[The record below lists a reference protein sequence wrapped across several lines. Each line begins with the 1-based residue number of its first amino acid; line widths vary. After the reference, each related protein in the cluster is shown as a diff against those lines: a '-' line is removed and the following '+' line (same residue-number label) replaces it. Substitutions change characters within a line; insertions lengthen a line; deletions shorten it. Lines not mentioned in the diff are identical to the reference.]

1 MNTIRL
7 HLWRWQQCEKVLRL
21 RYPKHGVLGA
31 LGISRATH
39 RRLRDERL
47 HFPELDLKSK
57 NNKSLCFFHRH
68 DAKQVEAGHFHFFQH
83 HQPEDVHLLAL
94 ALNWHGWPHRLF
106 SVNRWVTGET
116 WMPATQTWQHFKKW
130 RIRTE
135 RRWVDAWRVCE
146 CLDRSMQD
154 PILVGLWL
162 ESLLA
167 CLEPQI
173 KACLRARD
181 RNLADWI
188 DRKPGVN
195 LLEDQS
201 LEVLSEQSIGWA
213 ETASIV
219 DPYSK
224 SKLN

>member
-1 MNTIRL
+1 
-7 HLWRWQQCEKVLRL
+7 
-21 RYPKHGVLGA
+21 
-31 LGISRATH
+31 
-39 RRLRDERL
+39 
-47 HFPELDLKSK
+47 
-57 NNKSLCFFHRH
+57 
-68 DAKQVEAGHFHFFQH
+68 FQH

-116 WMPATQTWQHFKKW
+116 WMPAAQTWQHFKKW

-146 CLDRSMQD
+146 HMDQSTQD
-154 PILVGLWL
+154 LTLVGLWL

-181 RNLADWI
+181 RNLANWI

-201 LEVLSEQSIGWA
+201 LEVLSEQPICWD
-213 ETASIV
+213 EIV
-219 DPYSK
+219 CSSVTDRCGLFK
-224 SKLN
+224 IKT